1 MKKTFVISICALCL
15 MTLYP
20 SHSKA
25 YTDTDIDDAMRFL
38 YRYMALP
45 DSTDRSRDFYV
56 EYAVKPALKARD
68 EMAWGANVPDIL
80 FRYFVLPLRVN
91 NEALDRHRPIFYNE
105 LKPRIEHLSMTDAI
119 LEINHWCHEKV
130 TYQPSD
136 GRTHSPLQSVSSAIG
151 RCGEEST
158 FTVAALRAMG
168 IPARQVY
175 TPRWAHTDD
184 NHAWVEAWADGHWHF
199 LGACEPE
206 PVLDLGW
213 FNAPA
218 ARGMLMHARV
228 FGNYEGTEESLEH
241 IGGTT
246 IINVTDT
253 YAPTDTLLVTVADP
267 IGQPVAGADVS
278 FRIYNYAEFYPIAT
292 KKTDAAGRASL
303 VCGKGDL
310 MVWATD
316 GHRLGYS
323 KASVGRDRDIK
334 IIIDAPSMVSL
345 GADIDMTPP
354 VSRNNIPE
362 VSDAMRK
369 ANDRRMTV
377 EDSIR
382 GAYAATFDNST
393 QLMAASRGNHRVI
406 RDFITQSPDTAK
418 ALALLR
424 SLSEKDLTDI
434 TADVLADHYAAD
446 GNTADPVFASYVM
459 SPRIDVE
466 DLTPFRSMLRK
477 AIGPVLTEKCKTDP
491 EIWVKWVADNIT
503 ADLSWY
509 PAQVTMSPAAVW
521 KHRLTSPKSRDIFF
535 VAGARAMGIPARIDP
550 VTGKTQWMNGSQW
563 IDAGFDSAA
572 TTPLSSKGQL
582 RLVLD
587 TTTMVPDPRYYTHFS
602 LSILRDGAPQLL
614 NLPDFQ
620 PWSENFRQPYPL
632 DAGRYLLVT
641 GQRMADG
648 SVMTRLRD
656 ITISTG
662 MTTVDTL
669 SLRHDNSR
677 LQVVGSFN
685 SENLYTP
692 LNSQQSRSLLSTT
705 GRGYYI
711 LVLLRPNHEP
721 SNHVIRDIA
730 MEGQQ
735 LDKLGRSLMVLYDT
749 ADSVRVDSEMMK
761 LLPEGVTTVGTADIE
776 ALRREIS
783 DNNPA
788 TVSDYPVVIVAD
800 TFNRIVYRSCGY
812 TIGLGQTLTDIL
824 NSLAE

>member
-1 MKKTFVISICALCL
+1 MKKSFIISLVALCL
-15 MTLYP
+15 TSIRP
-20 SHSKA
+20 SQAKA
-25 YTDTDIDDAMRFL
+25 YTGDDIDEAMRFL
-38 YRYMALP
+38 YSYMALP

-56 EYAVKPALKARD
+56 EYAVKPALQARD
-68 EMAWGANVPDIL
+68 EMPWGSKVTDRL
-80 FRYFVLPLRVN
+80 FRYFVLPPRVN
-91 NEALDRHRPIFYNE
+91 NEALDKHRPAFYNE
-105 LKPRIEHLSMTDAI
+105 LKPRVEHLSMTDAI

-136 GRTHSPLQSVSSAIG
+136 GRTHSPLQTVSSAIG

-184 NHAWVEAWADGHWHF
+184 NHAWVEAWADGRWHF

-228 FGNYEGTEESLEH
+228 FGNYDGAEESLEH

-253 YAPTDTLLVTVADP
+253 YAPTDTLLVTVTDRL
-267 IGQPVAGADVS
+267 GKPVTGANVS
-278 FRIYNYAEFYPIAT
+278 FRLYNYAEFYPIAT
-292 KKTDAAGRASL
+292 KKTDTEGRASL

-310 MVWATD
+310 LVWASD
-316 GHRLGYS
+316 GRRLGYS
-323 KASVGRDRDIK
+323 KASVGCDRNIR
-334 IIIDAPSMVSL
+334 IIIDAPSAVSL
-345 GADIDMTPP
+345 AADFDMTPP

-362 VSDAMRK
+362 VSEEMRK
-369 ANDRRMTV
+369 ANDRRMAA

-382 GAYAATFDNST
+382 GTYAATFDNTSR
-393 QLMAASRGNHRVI
+393 LLSLSRGNHRVI
-406 RDFITQSPDTAK
+406 SEFIAQSSDSVK
-418 ALALLR
+418 AMALLR
-424 SLSEKDLTDI
+424 SLSEKDLTDV
-434 TADVLADHYAAD
+434 TAEVLADHYATD
-446 GNTADPVFASYVM
+446 GDAADPVFTSYIM

-466 DLTPFRSMLRK
+466 ELTPFRSTLRD
-477 AIGPVLTEKCKTDP
+477 AIGPELTAKCKTDP
-491 EIWVKWVADNIT
+491 RVWVRWVADSIK
-503 ADLSWY
+503 ADRSWY

-521 KHRLTSPKSRDIFF
+521 THRLTSPKSRDIFF
-535 VAGARAMGIPARIDP
+535 VAGARTMGIPARIDP
-550 VTGKTQWMNGSQW
+550 VTGKTQWMDDGQW
-563 IDAGFDSAA
+563 IDAVFDSEVNA
-572 TTPLSSKGQL
+572 TASPKGRLQLVCDTSSI
-582 RLVLD
+582 
-587 TTTMVPDPRYYTHFS
+587 VPDPRYYTHFS
-602 LSILRDGAPQLL
+602 LSLIRDGELQLL

-620 PWSENFRQPYPL
+620 PWSENFSRPYTL

-648 SVMTRLRD
+648 SVMTRLRN
-656 ITISTG
+656 INVSAG
-662 MTTVDTL
+662 VTTVDTL
-669 SLRHDNSR
+669 SLRHDDSR
-677 LQVVGSFN
+677 LQVIGSFN

-692 LNSQQSRSLLSTT
+692 LNSRQSRSLLSTT

-711 LVLLRPNHEP
+711 LALLRPNHEP

-730 MEGQQ
+730 MQGQQ
-735 LDKLGRSLMVLYDT
+735 LDRLGRSLMVIYDT
-749 ADSVRVDSEMMK
+749 ADSSRIDPEMMK
-761 LLPEGVTTVGTADIE
+761 LLPKGVTSVGTADIE
-776 ALRREIS
+776 IMRREIS
-783 DNNPA
+783 GDAPA
-788 TVSDYPVVIVAD
+788 TASDYPVIIVAD